1 MFDNDQFVKLAN
13 ILKTTGVAVLLF
25 LTVKSPEIEP
35 GDPKIRFEHDRT
47 DVLHE

>member
-13 ILKTTGVAVLLF
+13 ILKPTGVAVLLF
-25 LTVKSPEIEP
+25 LTVSPEIEP